1 MKPCRFVYASQP
13 LPRAI
18 VQSPGCPPANRNAYQ
33 GALAIYNGI
42 VPRKKTTQDRAELA
56 LAAEVQRALLPQ
68 DCPLNCPR
76 FRAAARSRTCGNIG
90 GDFHDFMRLD
100 QSQVVVVIGDVI
112 GHGVAA
118 ALVMA
123 LILGF
128 LRSERD
134 SQPARIVSTLN
145 RVLIALGEK
154 LDSIL
159 TCSLFYAVL
168 DVSKGSALFVNA
180 GHPRP
185 YLCDRRAGVASLL
198 GGNDLLLGIQKYE
211 AHEARHAF
219 GRGERMV
226 LYTDGIT
233 DARNNVRD
241 RWGRQ
246 RFEETLRQHA
256 TEEPEGLADRV
267 LAKVNGFRQ
276 AGDQEDD
283 ETIVVIDR
291 V

>member
-1 MKPCRFVYASQP
+1 
-13 LPRAI
+13 
-18 VQSPGCPPANRNAYQ
+18 
-33 GALAIYNGI
+33 LAIYNRI
-42 VPRKKTTQDRAELA
+42 VRKKKTTDDRAELA

-68 DCPLNCPR
+68 ACPLNCPR

-90 GDFHDFMRLD
+90 GDFHDFMRLN
-100 QSQVVVVIGDVI
+100 QRQVVVVIGDVI
-112 GHGVAA
+112 GHGVPA
-118 ALVMA
+118 ALVMS

-145 RVLIALGEK
+145 RVLIALGK
-154 LDSIL
+154 RLDSVL

-198 GGNDLLLGIQKYE
+198 GANDLLLGIQEYE
-211 AHEARHAF
+211 AQETRHAF

-233 DARNNVRD
+233 DARNNAAN
-241 RWGRQ
+241 RWGRR
-246 RFEETLRQHA
+246 RFEKTLRQHTA
-256 TEEPEGLADRV
+256 EEPDGLADRV
-267 LAKVNGFRQ
+267 FTEVNHFRQ
-276 AGDQEDD
+276 AGSQYDD